1 MQRFF
6 TFFLILIS
14 NNSFTQNPG
23 ITDTVNLARSLAYE
37 KKFDEANNLL
47 TLYTS
52 HHTDANAFRLQALV
66 LFWMKKSDEATAV
79 YEKTLNLF
87 PDVAAVK
94 QDYGSMLY
102 QLNKFSQARQLL
114 KEYLIFDSTHQ
125 ETIKMLGYIDLW
137 TGHITAAKKKAA
149 LLKRL
154 QPGNADADYIL
165 QQIADYT
172 APYIKLQGATYTDD
186 QPLQRQ
192 SFEPEA
198 GVYKSW
204 LFSPFIKTS
213 LHNFDADQIYKTSWI
228 EAGNKI
234 SLASSKTEL
243 EFSAGYFQASNY
255 NGEMSWKA
263 KLVQR
268 ISPSFSFDAVTHK
281 KPYQYTL
288 ASIKNPFMYQVA
300 ELGLGFDRKSRWLGR
315 AAYQHQDFKDGNNA
329 YTAYLWLLAPVIH
342 KNDFSFKTGYA
353 FSYADAKQNTFK
365 PKNSQPIPPVLNTEI
380 EGIYD
385 PYFTP
390 AEQSIHSLLVSLQ
403 IPFSKFARFSSNLN
417 IGVAAH
423 ASQPSLF
430 VDKNGMGPFF
440 INKKFEPYSYTPVE
454 FSGELQF
461 TLSRNFYINGN
472 YMYQSLI
479 FFKSHTVSIQLK
491 YLFIN
496 DKKKK

>member
-1 MQRFF
+1 
-6 TFFLILIS
+6 
-14 NNSFTQNPG
+14 
-23 ITDTVNLARSLAYE
+23 
-37 KKFDEANNLL
+37 
-47 TLYTS
+47 
-52 HHTDANAFRLQALV
+52 
-66 LFWMKKSDEATAV
+66 
-79 YEKTLNLF
+79 
-87 PDVAAVK
+87 
-94 QDYGSMLY
+94 
-102 QLNKFSQARQLL
+102 
-114 KEYLIFDSTHQ
+114 
-125 ETIKMLGYIDLW
+125 
-137 TGHITAAKKKAA
+137 
-149 LLKRL
+149 
-154 QPGNADADYIL
+154 
-165 QQIADYT
+165 
-172 APYIKLQGATYTDD
+172 
-186 QPLQRQ
+186 
-192 SFEPEA
+192 
-198 GVYKSW
+198 
-204 LFSPFIKTS
+204 
-213 LHNFDADQIYKTSWI
+213 
-228 EAGNKI
+228 
-234 SLASSKTEL
+234 
-243 EFSAGYFQASNY
+243 
-255 NGEMSWKA
+255 
-263 KLVQR
+263 
-268 ISPSFSFDAVTHK
+268 
-281 KPYQYTL
+281 
-288 ASIKNPFMYQVA
+288 MYQVA